1 MTKRMHLYVQKDIYS
16 YKSWKLAFFPNICR
30 AQSSH
35 HLFWTKYKSI
45 IRKDMC
51 LLWKLHNCS
60 YQNSSNITDQSINN
74 TCTCITLRC
83 PVFVKVYS
91 IKTQVCLVTRTQGH
105 WYCTYYSQFCSIENI
120 LTEFLVVP
128 GITFNTLTTHTNKR
142 HLGNGT
148 YFKVKGQFH
157 TSPIIHHSTA

>member
-83 PVFVKVYS
+83 PVFVKVY
-91 IKTQVCLVTRTQGH
+91 LVVLLYKNTSLFSNKNTRTLILYVLLTVLQYWEYPH
-105 WYCTYYSQFCSIENI
+105 RVSCSA
-120 LTEFLVVP
+120 
-128 GITFNTLTTHTNKR
+128 R
-142 HLGNGT
+142 YHL
-148 YFKVKGQFH
+148 
-157 TSPIIHHSTA
+157 

>member
-1 MTKRMHLYVQKDIYS
+1 MTKRMHLYVQKDIFS
-16 YKSWKLAFFPNICR
+16 YKSWKLAFFQIYAEHNLRITFSEPNYSC
-30 AQSSH
+30 
-35 HLFWTKYKSI
+35 
-45 IRKDMC
+45 
-51 LLWKLHNCS
+51 
-60 YQNSSNITDQSINN
+60 QNSSNITDQSINN